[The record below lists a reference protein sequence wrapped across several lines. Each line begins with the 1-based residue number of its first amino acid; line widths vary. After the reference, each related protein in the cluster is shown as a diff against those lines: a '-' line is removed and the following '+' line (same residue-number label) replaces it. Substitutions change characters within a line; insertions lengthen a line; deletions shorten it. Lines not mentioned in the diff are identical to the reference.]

1 MHRNARRIL
10 LALAILHLFSAA
22 AMAASD
28 RVGYIDA
35 QRILMSHPKYETS
48 QKHLDDFIQ
57 KKTEEARVAAEQEQD
72 ASKRATIV
80 DAARRESGDE
90 ETRVMNPIT
99 EEINKVIEKVAKA
112 KGVTIVLNKVL
123 IYFGGVDLTED
134 VIKEVKT
141 LK

>member
-1 MHRNARRIL
+1 MHKNARRIL
-10 LALAILHLFSAA
+10 LALVILHLFSAV

-35 QRILMSHPKYETS
+35 QRILMSHPKYETT
-48 QKHLDDFIQ
+48 QKHLDAFVQ
-57 KKTEEARVAAEQEQD
+57 KKTEEARAAAEQEQD
-72 ASKRATIV
+72 ASKRMVIIDT
-80 DAARRESGDE
+80 ARRESGDE
-90 ETRVMNPIT
+90 EMRVMNPIT
-99 EEINKVIEKVAKA
+99 VEINTIIEKVAKA
-112 KGVTIVLNKVL
+112 KSVTVVLNKVL

>member
-1 MHRNARRIL
+1 MHKNARRVL
-10 LALAILHLFSAA
+10 LALVVLHLFSAV

-35 QRILMSHPKYETS
+35 QQILVSHPKYEVS
-48 QKHLDDFIQ
+48 QKHLDDFVK
-57 KKTEEARVAAEQEQD
+57 KKTEEAKLAAENEPD
-72 ASKRATIV
+72 ASKRMMII
-80 DAARRESGDE
+80 DDARRESGNE
-90 ETRVMNPIT
+90 EMKIMNPIT
-99 EEINKVIEKVAKA
+99 AEINKVIEKVAKA

-134 VIKEVKT
+134 VVKEVKA

>member
-1 MHRNARRIL
+1 MRKNARRIF
-10 LALAILHLFSAA
+10 LALVILHLFSAV

-35 QRILMSHPKYETS
+35 QRILMSHPKYATS
-48 QKHLDDFIQ
+48 QKHLDDFVQ
-57 KKTEEARVAAEQEQD
+57 KKTEEAKTAAEQEPD
-72 ASKRATIV
+72 ASKRMMIIDT
-80 DAARRESGDE
+80 ARRESGNE
-90 ETRVMNPIT
+90 EMRIMNPIT
-99 EEINKVIEKVAKA
+99 VEINTVIEKVAKA
-112 KGVTIVLNKVL
+112 KGVTVVLNKVL